1 MRLTSEIPQPCT
13 TVLEQPSQRA
23 EAIFLCKMHHAKAVI
38 NRAGAGSRNL
48 LICSKLESPFHGP
61 KKKDTDHVNIK
72 KMSAKSGQTSRG
84 MTMLL
89 LWAMLL
95 SVAVFVPSA
104 HGLAVEDEDQMRV
117 LAMNEELFSAAQRG
131 ETMMVVMKLSDGAQ
145 PEGYKNDIKVTALI
159 AASERGHT
167 DVVREL
173 LDKNASVTHQDA
185 VMHPTRCPAACSCQ

>member
-1 MRLTSEIPQPCT
+1 M
-13 TVLEQPSQRA
+13 
-23 EAIFLCKMHHAKAVI
+23 FLGMIIRPLYV
-38 NRAGAGSRNL
+38 
-48 LICSKLESPFHGP
+48 SKFHGP

-131 ETMMVVMKLSDGAQ
+131 ETMMVLMKLSDGAQ

-167 DVVREL
+167 DVVSEL

-185 VMHPTRCPAACSCQ
+185 VMHPKRCPAACPCQLTLSKLRLPRLMTLIQCTSRRTDGQP